1 MWGKL
6 YRYFHFKI
14 WFLIAIAIFE
24 LGSLLCGVAPNS
36 TTFIVGRALA
46 GLGAAGAAAGAFTII
61 GFIAE
66 PEKRP
71 ALLGLTGAV
80 YGISAVLGPIVGG
93 AFANGV
99 TWRWVR

>member
-6 YRYFHFKI
+6 YHYFHLKL
-14 WFLIAIAIFE
+14 WVLIAIAIFE

-36 TTFIVGRALA
+36 ITFIVGRALA
-46 GLGAAGAAAGAFTII
+46 GLGAAGIAAGSFTMI
-61 GFIAE
+61 GFSA
-66 PEKRP
+66 PPAQRP
-71 ALLGLTGAV
+71 VLLGLTGAV

-93 AFANGV
+93 AFANSV